1 MISRFQLQIRCP
13 TCGRKYIVETTDA
26 QCPYCGARYKLSL
39 QVELQ
44 PAARRRLVTT
54 EKQL

>member
-1 MISRFQLQIRCP
+1 MISRFQLHIKCP

-26 QCPYCGARYKLSL
+26 QCPYCGARYKLRL

-44 PAARRRLVTT
+44 PATRRRAVTT

>member
-26 QCPYCGARYKLSL
+26 QCPYCGARYKLRL

-44 PAARRRLVTT
+44 PAARRRAVTT